1 MMMSSITEFWITV
14 RAETSELAGL
24 RRQIH
29 DRAVQLGADEEL
41 VDEFLL
47 VVCELATNVLM
58 HTGDEYVEVRLDR
71 DADAWV
77 IDVAGADGL
86 HDVNPANPPDPD
98 RIGGRGLFIVN
109 AVMDQVT
116 VVTGWSGRYVR
127 CVKHVDG

>member
-1 MMMSSITEFWITV
+1 MLSSITEFWITV
-14 RAETSELAGL
+14 RAETSELAVL

-29 DRAVQLGADEEL
+29 DWAAQLGAHGEL

-58 HTGDEYVEVRLDR
+58 HTVDEYVEVRLDR
-71 DADAWV
+71 DGDVWV
-77 IDVAGADGL
+77 IDVTGADDL
-86 HDVNPANPPDPD
+86 HDVNPTNPPGPD

-109 AVMDQVT
+109 AVMDDVT
-116 VVTGWSGRYVR
+116 VVTGSSGRFVR